1 MKSLLFSFSGRI
13 NRAKF
18 WLASIAVGVVEMIV
32 VFAIFG
38 AGMMSGDPSKMDLG
52 STGVVGIIVVVV
64 VYIVGIWVSLA
75 LAAKRWHDRG
85 KSAWWIFIILV
96 PLVGGVWYFIEV
108 GCLKGTTGPN
118 TYGPDPLATA

>member
-18 WLASIAVGVVEMIV
+18 WLTSIAVGVVETIV
-32 VFAIFG
+32 LFAVFG
-38 AGMMSGDPSKMDLG
+38 AGMMSGDPSNMDMG
-52 STGVVGIIVVVV
+52 SVGVVGIVVAAV
-64 VYIVGIWVSLA
+64 VYIVGIWISLA

-118 TYGPDPLATA
+118 AYGPDPLALA